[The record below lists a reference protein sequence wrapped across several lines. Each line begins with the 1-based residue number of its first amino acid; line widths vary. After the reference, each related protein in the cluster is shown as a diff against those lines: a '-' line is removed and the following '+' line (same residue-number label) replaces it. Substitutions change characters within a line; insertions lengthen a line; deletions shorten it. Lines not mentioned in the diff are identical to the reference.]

1 MSLQVEKLEK
11 NMAKLTIEVSA
22 EEFEEAIQKAYLKNR
37 GNIKTIGLL
46 SDLFGNSNR
55 EFKIGDRVR
64 VKYRG
69 QEGYIIDKNSNLYT
83 VSINNGQIVDSY
95 EASDLEICW

>member
-1 MSLQVEKLEK
+1 M
-11 NMAKLTIEVSA
+11 
-22 EEFEEAIQKAYLKNR
+22 
-37 GNIKTIGLL
+37 GLL

-69 QEGYIIDKNSNLYT
+69 QEGYIIDKNGNLYT

-95 EASDLEICW
+95 EACDLEICW

>member
-1 MSLQVEKLEK
+1 M
-11 NMAKLTIEVSA
+11 
-22 EEFEEAIQKAYLKNR
+22 
-37 GNIKTIGLL
+37 GLL

-69 QEGYIIDKNSNLYT
+69 QEGYIIDKNGNLYT
-83 VSINNGQIVDSY
+83 VSINNWQIVDSY

>member
-1 MSLQVEKLEK
+1 M
-11 NMAKLTIEVSA
+11 
-22 EEFEEAIQKAYLKNR
+22 
-37 GNIKTIGLL
+37 GLI

-64 VKYRG
+64 VKHRG
-69 QEGYIIDKNSNLYT
+69 QESYIIDKNGNLYM

>member
-1 MSLQVEKLEK
+1 M
-11 NMAKLTIEVSA
+11 
-22 EEFEEAIQKAYLKNR
+22 
-37 GNIKTIGLL
+37 GLL

-69 QEGYIIDKNSNLYT
+69 QEGYIIDKNGNLYT
-83 VSINNGQIVDSY
+83 VSINNGQYVDSY